1 MKCGITKPYRILVLI
16 CTVTA
21 MALLW
26 WAFSLS
32 TWAKVDIANGRQ
44 VLFSALFATCSQEV
58 KCWVPPPRSCVCVF
72 LALLLHTLYIWR
84 VTDIFKE
91 AKVTLLYPYF
101 ILSVSIMLFFLS
113 GILCFVSAHHCW
125 FWCVLQRPIQVEPMQ
140 TPMASHCPVTD
151 SENKLSA
158 DSYPTLRGN
167 RGNCLSS
174 LHFKTSQL
182 HALV

>member
-1 MKCGITKPYRILVLI
+1 MI
-16 CTVTA
+16 
-21 MALLW
+21 
-26 WAFSLS
+26 S
-32 TWAKVDIANGRQ
+32 
-44 VLFSALFATCSQEV
+44 
-58 KCWVPPPRSCVCVF
+58 
-72 LALLLHTLYIWR
+72 ALLLSFFLNITLMAFPQSLPDTW
-84 VTDIFKE
+84 KQ
-91 AKVTLLYPYF
+91 YF
-101 ILSVSIMLFFLS
+101 VFTITCFVIVSIMLFFLS

>member
-1 MKCGITKPYRILVLI
+1 
-16 CTVTA
+16 
-21 MALLW
+21 MA
-26 WAFSLS
+26 A
-32 TWAKVDIANGRQ
+32 
-44 VLFSALFATCSQEV
+44 
-58 KCWVPPPRSCVCVF
+58 RSCSVPCLPPAAKRSSAGFLHPGHSLPDTWKQYFVFTITCFVIAGVCVF